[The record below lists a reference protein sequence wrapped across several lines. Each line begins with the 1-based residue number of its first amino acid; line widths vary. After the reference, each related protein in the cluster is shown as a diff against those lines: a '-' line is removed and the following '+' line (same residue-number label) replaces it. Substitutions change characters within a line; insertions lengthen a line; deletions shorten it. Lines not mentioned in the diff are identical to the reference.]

1 MVDSHRSNQNSH
13 GSGRAARRGETRG
26 RLPRADALK
35 ASATHR
41 GRITL
46 YAYITLYC
54 VNVRAV
60 CVVCYIITLAL
71 NDEVRRSPGEDRES
85 KPVKPYFVRR
95 LPLYSLVCVRTLCDR
110 STLYLGCWDMAH
122 GSWEFCTS
130 LERRV
135 AQVTGATHATRRCL
149 TSQTSE
155 TCFES
160 ATQRPPP

>member
-1 MVDSHRSNQNSH
+1 M
-13 GSGRAARRGETRG
+13 GT
-26 RLPRADALK
+26 DALK

-41 GRITL
+41 GRIP

-95 LPLYSLVCVRTLCDR
+95 LPLYSLVCVRTLCVR
-110 STLYLGCWDMAH
+110 YFISWVLGH
-122 GSWEFCTS
+122 GSWVMGVLYEPRAEGGPGDRCDTCDTPLS
-130 LERRV
+130 N
-135 AQVTGATHATRRCL
+135 VTN
-149 TSQTSE
+149 
-155 TCFES
+155 
-160 ATQRPPP
+160 